1 MYNSLAALPSIPY
14 RIMEYLATSD
24 DSKADI
30 LWKMLAYSDYDALDK
45 PSLTIS
51 QRLAMLWR
59 TGKQDDYS
67 VFLTNL
73 IEDAIA
79 ESKTIIKIYDYYIHA
94 KELYYSTVVYC
105 FDCLYGGQMSLIKY
119 DGIPV
124 NRGDLFINCI
134 LTLLNGVEVGGVG
147 KLTFLDDLSRYN
159 AARSIIG
166 NSKTFTGVQL
176 YLGVNVGDEG
186 VDQGCGA

>member
-14 RIMEYLATSD
+14 RIMEYLATSND
-24 DSKADI
+24 PKADM

-67 VFLTNL
+67 VFLTSL

-79 ESKTIIKIYDYYIHA
+79 ESKTIVKIYDYYIHA

-186 VDQGCGA
+186 VEEGCGA

>member
-24 DSKADI
+24 DPKADI
-30 LWKMLAYSDYDALDK
+30 LWKMLAYSDYDALDR

-59 TGKQDDYS
+59 TGKQDDYG

>member
-1 MYNSLAALPSIPY
+1 MYNSLASLPYIPY

-24 DSKADI
+24 DPKADI
-30 LWKMLAYSDYDALDK
+30 LWKMLAYNDYDALDK

-51 QRLAMLWR
+51 QRLALLWR
-59 TGKQDDYS
+59 TGKQDDCS

-105 FDCLYGGQMSLIKY
+105 FDCLYGGQMSLVKY
-119 DGIPV
+119 NGVPV
-124 NRGDLFINCI
+124 SRGDLFINCI

-147 KLTFLDDLSRYN
+147 KLIFLDDLSRYN
-159 AARSIIG
+159 AARSVVG

-176 YLGVNVGDEG
+176 YIGVNVGDEG
-186 VDQGCGA
+186 VEQGCET

>member
-14 RIMEYLATSD
+14 RIMEYLATSND
-24 DSKADI
+24 PKADM

-186 VDQGCGA
+186 VDQGCGV

>member
-1 MYNSLAALPSIPY
+1 MYNSLATLPSIPY
-14 RIMEYLATSD
+14 RIMEYLATSND
-24 DSKADI
+24 PKADM

>member
-1 MYNSLAALPSIPY
+1 
-14 RIMEYLATSD
+14 
-24 DSKADI
+24 
-30 LWKMLAYSDYDALDK
+30 
-45 PSLTIS
+45 
-51 QRLAMLWR
+51 
-59 TGKQDDYS
+59 
-67 VFLTNL
+67 
-73 IEDAIA
+73 
-79 ESKTIIKIYDYYIHA
+79 
-94 KELYYSTVVYC
+94 
-105 FDCLYGGQMSLIKY
+105 MSLIKY

>member
-14 RIMEYLATSD
+14 RIMEYLATSND
-24 DSKADI
+24 QKADM

>member
-1 MYNSLAALPSIPY
+1 MYNSLASLPYIPY
-14 RIMEYLATSD
+14 RIMEYLAASD
-24 DSKADI
+24 DPKADI
-30 LWKMLAYSDYDALDK
+30 LWKMLAYNDYEALDK

-51 QRLAMLWR
+51 QRLELLWR
-59 TGKQDDYS
+59 TGKQDDCS

-105 FDCLYGGQMSLIKY
+105 FDCLYGGQMSLVKY
-119 DGIPV
+119 NGVPV
-124 NRGDLFINCI
+124 SRGDLFINCI
-134 LTLLNGVEVGGVG
+134 LI
-147 KLTFLDDLSRYN
+147 FLDDLSRYN
-159 AARSIIG
+159 AARSVVG

-176 YLGVNVGDEG
+176 YIGVNVGDEG
-186 VDQGCGA
+186 VEQGCET

>member
-14 RIMEYLATSD
+14 RIMEYLATSND
-24 DSKADI
+24 PKADM

-147 KLTFLDDLSRYN
+147 KFTFLDDLSRYN

-176 YLGVNVGDEG
+176 YLGVNVGEG

>member
-24 DSKADI
+24 DPKADI

-59 TGKQDDYS
+59 TGKQDDHS

-119 DGIPV
+119 GGIPV

>member
-14 RIMEYLATSD
+14 RIMEYLATSND
-24 DSKADI
+24 QKADM

-119 DGIPV
+119 NGIPV